1 MSNLAIKRIGVDM
14 KNFQKGELDKVGI
27 YCKFNEQDIFKAKI
41 LIVGP
46 KDTPYEGGYY
56 FFDLKYPEDYP
67 INPPKVL
74 FRTSGNYI
82 RFNPNLYVDGKVCLS
97 ILGTWEGPG
106 WSACHTLNTVLLSI
120 QSLLNENPIHNE
132 PGWENINDSRCHDY
146 NKVLS
151 YSNIKI
157 AVLNMLENPPLGF
170 DVFKDIM
177 LEHLE
182 KNKNYFLEFL
192 EKNSKIPTILKCSIY
207 SLNIK
212 TNISQLKDRFKFYNI
227 KNEIKKKPIRNA
239 PNKKSS
245 DYDVG
250 YEMISEN
257 DGNMYVVSL
266 TKTNKKRWKK
276 KI

>member
-14 KNFQKGELDKVGI
+14 RNFQKGELDKVGI
-27 YCKFNEQDIFKAKI
+27 YCKFNEHDIFKAKI

-56 FFDLKYPEDYP
+56 FFDLQYPLDYP

-132 PGWENINDSRCHDY
+132 PGWENINDIRCKEY
-146 NKVLS
+146 NNVLS
-151 YSNIKI
+151 YANIKI
-157 AVLNMLENPPLGF
+157 AVLNMIENPPLGF
-170 DVFKDIM
+170 DIFKDTM
-177 LEHLE
+177 LEHLHN
-182 KNKNYFLEFL
+182 NKEYFLDFL
-192 EKNSKIPTILKCSIY
+192 EKNENISSIIRCNIY
-207 SLNIK
+207 SLNLK
-212 TNISQLKDRFKFYNI
+212 TNIPQLKERFKAYNI
-227 KNEIKKKPIRNA
+227 KNETKVISKRKA

-250 YEMISEN
+250 YETISEN
-257 DGNMYVVSL
+257 DGNVYIVYL
-266 TKTNKKRWKK
+266 TTTNKKRWKK